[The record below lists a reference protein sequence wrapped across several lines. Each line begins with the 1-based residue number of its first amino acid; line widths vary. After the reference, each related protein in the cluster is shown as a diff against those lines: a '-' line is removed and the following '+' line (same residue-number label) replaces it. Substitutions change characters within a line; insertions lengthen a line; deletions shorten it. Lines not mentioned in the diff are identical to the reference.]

1 MTRAFVFPGQG
12 SQETGMG
19 REIAA
24 AFPLAREIFQEI
36 DDTLNQSLFRLMTEG
51 PEEDLRL
58 TENAQPAIMA
68 VSIAV
73 LRVLEQQGGK
83 SLKDLAG
90 YVAGHS
96 LGEYAALCAAGSLS
110 ISETARLLKIRGRA
124 MQAAVPVG
132 HGGMA
137 AILGLDLPDV
147 REVAALAATESGGGA
162 VCVAANDN
170 ASGQVVVSGSLAAV
184 ERAVAIAQGRGAK
197 RSLMLNVSA
206 PFHSPLMQPAALRM
220 AEALADA
227 TLLPP
232 CVPLIA
238 NVTAAPV
245 TDPAEI
251 RDLLVQQVTGLVRW
265 RESMLCLREHEVET
279 LVECGHGKVLAG
291 LAKRIDRTF
300 GVVNL
305 QGPADIDAFLATL

>member
-1 MTRAFVFPGQG
+1 
-12 SQETGMG
+12 MG

-24 AFPLAREIFQEI
+24 AFPLAREVFQEI
-36 DDTLNQSLFRLMTEG
+36 DDTLGQGLFRLMTEG

-68 VSIAV
+68 VSLAV

-83 SLKDLAG
+83 SLKDLAT

-96 LGEYAALCAAGSLS
+96 LGEYAALCAAGSLTLAD
-110 ISETARLLKIRGRA
+110 TARLLKIRGRA

-132 HGGMA
+132 QGGMA
-137 AILGLDLPDV
+137 AILGLELPQV
-147 REVAALAATESGGGA
+147 REVAAEAAAGA
-162 VCVAANDN
+162 VCATANDN
-170 ASGQVVVSGSLAAV
+170 APGQVVVSGTLAAV
-184 ERAVAIAQGRGAK
+184 ERAVVVAQARGAK

-206 PFHSPLMQPAALRM
+206 PFHSPLMQPAADRM
-220 AEALADA
+220 ADALADA

-238 NVTAAPV
+238 NVTATPV
-245 TDPAEI
+245 TDPHEI
-251 RDLLVQQVTGLVRW
+251 RALLVEQVTGMVRW
-265 RESMLCLREHEVET
+265 RESMLFLREHEIEA

-291 LAKRIDRTF
+291 LAKRIDRAFAT
-300 GVVNL
+300 VNL
-305 QGPADIDAFLATL
+305 QGPADIDAFLETL

>member
-12 SQETGMG
+12 SQEIGMG
-19 REIAA
+19 REMAA

-36 DDTLNQSLFRLMTEG
+36 DDTLDQHLFRLMTEG

-68 VSIAV
+68 VSVAV

-83 SLKDLAG
+83 SLKDMAA

-96 LGEYAALCAAGSLS
+96 LGEYAALCAAGSLTVAD
-110 ISETARLLKIRGRA
+110 TARLLKIRGRA

-132 HGGMA
+132 QGGMA
-137 AILGLDLPDV
+137 AILGLELPEV
-147 REVAALAATESGGGA
+147 RAVAAEASAEAGGQ
-162 VCVAANDN
+162 CVAANDN
-170 ASGQVVVSGSLAAV
+170 AAGQVVVSGTLAAV
-184 ERAVAIAQGRGAK
+184 ERAVAVAQGRGAK

-206 PFHSPLMQPAALRM
+206 PFHSPLMQPAAVRM
-220 AEALADA
+220 AEALAEV
-227 TLLPP
+227 TLQTPG
-232 CVPLIA
+232 VPLIA

-251 RDLLVQQVTGLVRW
+251 RQLLVEQVTGMVRW
-265 RESMLCLREHEVET
+265 RESMLALREREIET

-291 LAKRIDRTF
+291 LAKRIDRAFQT
-300 GVVNL
+300 VNL

>member
-1 MTRAFVFPGQG
+1 MTPRAFIFPGQG
-12 SQETGMG
+12 SQDIGMG

-24 AFPLAREIFQEI
+24 AFPLAREVFQEI
-36 DDTLNQSLFRLMTEG
+36 DDTLGQGLFRLMTEG

-68 VSIAV
+68 VSLAV

-83 SLKDLAG
+83 PLKDLAT

-96 LGEYAALCAAGSLS
+96 LGEYAALCAAGSLTLAD
-110 ISETARLLKIRGRA
+110 TARLLKIRGRA

-132 HGGMA
+132 QGGMA
-137 AILGLDLPDV
+137 AILGLELPQV
-147 REVAALAATESGGGA
+147 REVAAEAAAGA
-162 VCVAANDN
+162 VCATANDN
-170 ASGQVVVSGSLAAV
+170 APGQVVVSGTLAAV
-184 ERAVAIAQGRGAK
+184 ERAVVVAQARGAK

-206 PFHSPLMQPAALRM
+206 PFHSPLMQPAADRM
-220 AEALADA
+220 ADALADA

-245 TDPAEI
+245 TDPHEI
-251 RDLLVQQVTGLVRW
+251 RALLVEQVTGMVRW
-265 RESMLCLREHEVET
+265 RESMLFLREHEIEA

-291 LAKRIDRTF
+291 LAKRIDRAFAT
-300 GVVNL
+300 VNL
-305 QGPADIDAFLATL
+305 QGPADIDAFLETL

>member
-1 MTRAFVFPGQG
+1 
-12 SQETGMG
+12 MG

-24 AFPLAREIFQEI
+24 AFPLAREVFQEI
-36 DDTLNQSLFRLMTEG
+36 DDTLGQGLFRLMTEG

-68 VSIAV
+68 VSLAV

-83 SLKDLAG
+83 PLKDLAT

-96 LGEYAALCAAGSLS
+96 LGEYAALCAAGSLTLAD
-110 ISETARLLKIRGRA
+110 TARLLKIRGRA

-132 HGGMA
+132 QGGMA
-137 AILGLDLPDV
+137 AILGLELPQV
-147 REVAALAATESGGGA
+147 REVAAEAAAGA
-162 VCVAANDN
+162 VCATANDN
-170 ASGQVVVSGSLAAV
+170 APGQVVVSGTLAAV
-184 ERAVAIAQGRGAK
+184 ERAVVVAQARGAK

-206 PFHSPLMQPAALRM
+206 PFHSPLMQPAADRM
-220 AEALADA
+220 ADALADA

-245 TDPAEI
+245 TDPHEI
-251 RDLLVQQVTGLVRW
+251 RALLVEQVTGMVRW
-265 RESMLCLREHEVET
+265 RESMLFLREHEIEA

-291 LAKRIDRTF
+291 LAKRIDRAFAT
-300 GVVNL
+300 VNL
-305 QGPADIDAFLATL
+305 QGPADIDAFLETL

>member
-1 MTRAFVFPGQG
+1 
-12 SQETGMG
+12 MG

-24 AFPLAREIFQEI
+24 AFPLAREVFQEI
-36 DDTLNQSLFRLMTEG
+36 DDTLGQGLFRLMTEG

-68 VSIAV
+68 VSLAV

-83 SLKDLAG
+83 PLKDLAT

-96 LGEYAALCAAGSLS
+96 LGEYAALCAAGSLTLAD
-110 ISETARLLKIRGRA
+110 TARLLKIRGRA

-132 HGGMA
+132 QGGMA
-137 AILGLDLPDV
+137 AILGLELPQV
-147 REVAALAATESGGGA
+147 REVAAEAAAGA
-162 VCVAANDN
+162 VCATANDN
-170 ASGQVVVSGSLAAV
+170 APGQVVVSGTLAAV
-184 ERAVAIAQGRGAK
+184 ERAVVVAQARGAK

-206 PFHSPLMQPAALRM
+206 PFHSPLMQPAADRM

-227 TLLPP
+227 ILLPP

-238 NVTAAPV
+238 NVTATPV
-245 TDPAEI
+245 TDPHEI
-251 RDLLVQQVTGLVRW
+251 RALLVEQVTGMVRW
-265 RESMLCLREHEVET
+265 RESMLFLREHEIEA

-291 LAKRIDRTF
+291 LAKRIDRAFAT
-300 GVVNL
+300 VNL
-305 QGPADIDAFLATL
+305 QGPADIDAFLETL

>member
-1 MTRAFVFPGQG
+1 
-12 SQETGMG
+12 MG

-24 AFPLAREIFQEI
+24 AFPLAREVFQEI
-36 DDTLNQSLFRLMTEG
+36 DDTLGQSLFRLMTEG
-51 PEEDLRL
+51 PEDDLRL

-68 VSIAV
+68 VSLAV

-83 SLKDLAG
+83 SLKDLAT

-96 LGEYAALCAAGSLS
+96 LGEYAALCAAGSLTLAD
-110 ISETARLLKIRGRA
+110 TARLLKIRGRA

-137 AILGLDLPDV
+137 AILGLELPQV
-147 REVAALAATESGGGA
+147 REVAAEAAVGA
-162 VCVAANDN
+162 VCATANDN
-170 ASGQVVVSGSLAAV
+170 APGQVVVSGTLAAV
-184 ERAVAIAQGRGAK
+184 ERAVVVAQARGAK

-206 PFHSPLMQPAALRM
+206 PFHSPLMQPAADRM

-238 NVTAAPV
+238 NVTATPV
-245 TDPAEI
+245 TDPHDI
-251 RDLLVQQVTGLVRW
+251 RALLVEQVTGMVRW
-265 RESMLCLREHEVET
+265 RESMLFLREHEIEV

-291 LAKRIDRTF
+291 LAKRIDRAFAT
-300 GVVNL
+300 VNL